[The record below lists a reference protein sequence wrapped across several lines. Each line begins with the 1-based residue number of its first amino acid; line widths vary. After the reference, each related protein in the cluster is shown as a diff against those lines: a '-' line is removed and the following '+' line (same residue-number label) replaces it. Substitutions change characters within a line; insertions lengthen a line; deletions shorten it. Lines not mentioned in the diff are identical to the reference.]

1 MKRTGIKRI
10 IYDSNI
16 PGVIY
21 LGKPKTALGRM
32 ARAERLMY
40 ESAGEDILKELRSA
54 ITKKPPKQID
64 EDLDL
69 NKIEFPQTSSRGL
82 GGFGDANLLGNI
94 SSAFNNAAAA
104 RRSFVKSGGNIKDLE
119 RNFFIKRTLASQF
132 GGDAIRVLKGSF
144 SSSPEAQNDPIK
156 SESERMSSMMNRD
169 IQNSRKIADAIKSLE
184 APVESIKKAQE
195 SVNNLSGQS
204 EKQLKSSVSVFAN
217 IRKNIGKYVNSRK
230 TAVNERTEISEFRQK
245 FYQKSRRDKTE
256 ALAEVMQDVSE
267 PVTIVTEGLKSFSET
282 AKDLKKKSKEDEKFC
297 CCCPTAPP
305 IFGGPPG
312 TIPTPGGPSGGPPGG
327 GGGGIPWFEIIFG
340 AWDILDLIDD
350 IRRGPGK
357 KFRLPN
363 VRKPNIKLPQLPKG
377 MPKGTGGA
385 GGILSKLRGIK
396 IPPGLARAGGMLRG
410 LGSKVLA
417 PLLILDLVD
426 QSKKIF
432 NPNDNII
439 TALQDFGQ
447 ANVNM
452 FKSLTGGG
460 DPFESGLYP
469 QRGDYSQMEEGS
481 QEWIAYK
488 SNMSQ
493 NRRILA
499 RRQAADPERYNKEKD
514 SILQKHPYV
523 KDFYDN
529 PDPQNRLNLRPPDV
543 SQYGDIPEGHELKKQ
558 DDGTWKMVKKEEKM
572 SGGGVIAGE
581 AGSEIKIDFGT
592 SEGNDLLNSAKEG
605 GKDKFLT
612 MAPLLTTISGM
623 SKDPVYG
630 PLITPVI
637 DGDIQKLM
645 SDLNI
650 NSLQSGGITFGTAA
664 MTTAASKTNNLVA
677 SSDKGDEETGFFG
690 KIMKNI
696 SNMLGGAWNA
706 IKKFFGFGGSDNRI
720 TSPGLPANTD
730 PARGQVMNLGLS
742 QKEAYKKIYD
752 LAVKVGGAKH
762 PHLVASI
769 AMLETGWLTQV
780 GGNNPFNQRDT
791 SGNFINYDSMEDSV
805 KDHIKFWHKTD
816 KYPDNANAYDDPN
829 EAWANL
835 VNKYAPAQDNNNP
848 ESYKQSVA
856 NMMTTMQGEMS
867 TTATPPSLSDS
878 AGPTSAYQGPV
889 IPSPVSSPT
898 PTGMSTQLEQV
909 MNGGQSASP
918 FVFTMPPPPQPPQTR
933 SSGGTML
940 ESSNDFWAQMQN
952 AVLAQQ

>member
-10 IYDSNI
+10 IYDSDI

-21 LGKPKTALGRM
+21 LGKPKTPLGRLRRRM
-32 ARAERLMY
+32 SQGERSMY
-40 ESAGEDILKELRSA
+40 VAAVESASEDILKELRST

-69 NKIEFPQTSSRGL
+69 NKIEFPQTYSRGL

-94 SSAFNNAAAA
+94 SSAFNNAAVA

-169 IQNSRKIADAIKSLE
+169 IENSRKIADAIKSLE
-184 APVESIKKAQE
+184 SPVESIKKAQE
-195 SVNNLSGQS
+195 SVNNQSGQS
-204 EKQLKSSVSVFAN
+204 EKQLKSSVSVFSN

-230 TAVNERTEISEFRQK
+230 TAVDERTDISESRQK

-282 AKDLKKKSKEDEKFC
+282 AKDLKEKSKEDEKFC

-312 TIPTPGGPSGGPPGG
+312 TIPTPGGPSGGLPGG
-327 GGGGIPWFEIIFG
+327 GGGGIPWLDIIFG
-340 AWDILDLIDD
+340 GFELLDLVDD
-350 IRRGPGK
+350 IRRGPGR
-357 KFRLPN
+357 KFKPPGKIRLPKPPKLRLPN
-363 VRKPNIKLPQLPKG
+363 
-377 MPKGTGGA
+377 
-385 GGILSKLRGIK
+385 IK
-396 IPPGLARAGGMLRG
+396 IPQKGLPIPPGAGRLLAPFSRLGGRILPGAQTAIGLAVAGERFSRGDILGGLMAGGSAIPG
-410 LGSKVLA
+410 PLGWAFL
-417 PLLILDLVD
+417 
-426 QSKKIF
+426 
-432 NPNDNII
+432 
-439 TALQDFGQ
+439 
-447 ANVNM
+447 
-452 FKSLTGGG
+452 
-460 DPFESGLYP
+460 
-469 QRGDYSQMEEGS
+469 
-481 QEWIAYK
+481 
-488 SNMSQ
+488 
-493 NRRILA
+493 
-499 RRQAADPERYNKEKD
+499 AADMV
-514 SILQKHPYV
+514 SPYLA
-523 KDFYDN
+523 KIGKAKFDN
-529 PDPQNRLNLRPPDV
+529 VMTMDNSRREALEEAPSTSDMTPGDREALIESTRLPDV
-543 SQYGDIPEGHELKKQ
+543 GGSGSLNNLPNQYVDPLGLRQQPTIGNF
-558 DDGTWKMVKKEEKM
+558 
-572 SGGGVIAGE
+572 SGGGALAGE

-592 SEGNDLLNSAKEG
+592 SEGNSLLDSAKES
-605 GKDKFLT
+605 GKSKFRE
-612 MAPLLTTISGM
+612 MAPLLSTISKM
-623 SKDPVYG
+623 SKDSLYG
-630 PLITPVI
+630 PLITPAI
-637 DGDIQKLM
+637 DSDIHKLM

-650 NSLQSGGITFGTAA
+650 NSLQSGAGFDTADIS
-664 MTTAASKTNNLVA
+664 TSAAKVQNFVSAT
-677 SSDKGDEETGFFG
+677 DKGDEETGFFG
-690 KIMKNI
+690 KIMKDI
-696 SNMLGGAWNA
+696 SNMLGSAWNA
-706 IKKFFGFGGSDNRI
+706 IKKFFGFGGSDNKI

-730 PARGQVMNLGLS
+730 SAKGQVMNLGLS

-816 KYPDNANAYDDPN
+816 KHPDNANAYDDPN

-835 VNKYAPAQDNNNP
+835 VNKYAPAGDNNNP

-867 TTATPPSLSDS
+867 TTATPPSSVDS

-889 IPSPVSSPT
+889 ISPSPVSSPA

-918 FVFTMPPPPQPPQTR
+918 FVFTMSPPPQPPQTN
-933 SSGGTML
+933 SSGGTMP